1 MAQKMRYIFTIY
13 SIKRVVLCAAVNPRV
28 NFKLATCD
36 GWAKVCDGWARNC
49 DGWANARPCPPLATP
64 LSSRYTSHLTRVCTG
79 HLGLTLSNSGWPY
92 AYFLHSNL

>member
-1 MAQKMRYIFTIY
+1 MVQQMRYMFTLY

-36 GWAKVCDGWARNC
+36 GWAINCDGWARNC

-64 LSSRYTSHLTRVCTG
+64 LIWRCYYKHLS
-79 HLGLTLSNSGWPY
+79 LQIL
-92 AYFLHSNL
+92 